1 MRRPS
6 KRPTP
11 PRLPL
16 YPDAVRATLAAHTG
30 LTAAAGV

>member
-11 PRLPL
+11 RPPLPL
-16 YPDAVRATLAAHTG
+16 YPGAVRATLAAHT
-30 LTAAAGV
+30 AGV